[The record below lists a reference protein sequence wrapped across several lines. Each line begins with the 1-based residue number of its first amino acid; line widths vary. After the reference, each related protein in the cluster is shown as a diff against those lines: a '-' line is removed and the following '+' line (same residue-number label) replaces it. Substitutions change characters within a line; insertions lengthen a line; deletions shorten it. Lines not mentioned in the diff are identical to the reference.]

1 VSQETTPGRARS
13 SGPDRGDTTRRRP
26 FAARR
31 APQQPGADET
41 PTRTTAD
48 PSAEMRRAVPL
59 AIAAALAGVA
69 SLLTTVFVAHVLTTR
84 GYGTL
89 IVLLG
94 LFLVLSM
101 PGSALLVGVVRRVSS
116 WEAHG
121 YADKVRPWVAQVHR
135 VGEGSLLVLAVVTW
149 LIRVP
154 VAHALS
160 LPGPSGV
167 MEILT
172 AGGVWVLVSIDR
184 GLLQVRQNYVALS
197 YNLVIEASTRT
208 VMTVGLAKEL
218 GVEGAALGLLLAEL
232 VTATH
237 ARITSTRT
245 IASPPTPLT
254 VAAAETAV
262 VGLEATG
269 AVVALSAEREQG
281 AGGPA
286 PGTPE
291 AAAGEGAPVMST
303 HSGRDLLADVFTA
316 LGSLAL
322 LAILQNADVIL
333 LGSKAPHRSG
343 AYAAISVPSKALVFG
358 ALIFVNYLLPEA
370 TIRHQ
375 RGSHAL
381 RQLAT
386 TLGVVAVPCVTLLLL
401 AVAVPH
407 RLLSVVFGKRLTA
420 AAPAFSTLVLAMILL
435 SVTVVLTVY
444 LLGVAWR
451 WVVVV
456 LALGAGALAAFAALA
471 NGQYVATARA
481 DLGVQAGL
489 CAAMIVCFVSVHRGH
504 TRRRATATEHARGPA
519 TT

>member
-1 VSQETTPGRARS
+1 
-13 SGPDRGDTTRRRP
+13 
-26 FAARR
+26 
-31 APQQPGADET
+31 
-41 PTRTTAD
+41 
-48 PSAEMRRAVPL
+48 MRRAVPL

-135 VGEGSLLVLAVVTW
+135 IGEVSLVVLAVVTW

-218 GVEGAALGLLLAEL
+218 GVEGAALGLLLAEF

-254 VAAAETAV
+254 VAAAETPV

-269 AVVALSAEREQG
+269 AVVALSAEGGQG
-281 AGGPA
+281 ESRPDAGA
-286 PGTPE
+286 PE
-291 AAAGEGAPVMST
+291 AAADDVPVMST

-386 TLGVVAVPCVTLLLL
+386 TLGVVAIPCVTLLLL

-471 NGQYVATARA
+471 NGRYLGTARA

-504 TRRRATATEHARGPA
+504 TRRRSTASEQARGPA